1 MTEFRSP
8 HDGILDRQLV
18 VTLFYD
24 ASANEKR
31 ELPVTPRELADLIRI
46 QTAPEKVSLP
56 WLKLAVFG
64 ESRTEK
70 NSLRHDANVK
80 AITGIEVDYDGG
92 EITFEAAHELLEKQG
107 IAAIVYTSPSHTENK
122 PRWRVIAPVSQELPP
137 DKRAHLVGRLNG
149 LFRGALAPE
158 SFTLSQAYYFGS
170 VNGNPAHRVEVIDG
184 LPIDLHDDLDETWQG
199 KSGTGGPAAGGQS
212 TNSGA
217 YGDRLNVEAEFE
229 KLRTGE
235 NYHVAAVRL
244 FGSFAAKGVGMV
256 EALEIVRDAM
266 RVVPEAQR
274 DARWRQRYDDLPRC
288 AEQIYGKNL
297 GKGETRYQR
306 PEGEQAHLDG
316 FDLHED
322 GLAQAFTAK
331 YRDVLRFCWDAG
343 KWYRWTGNLWQRDR
357 TKLAFSWARKVCR
370 QLAHES
376 GAGDKLKSILAK
388 AATAAAVEKYAQA
401 AAPHS
406 VTSEIWD
413 TDPFLLGTPGGT
425 IDLRTGELR
434 EARRE
439 DYITKAT
446 AITPAA
452 TPDCDLWLRFLNEA
466 CGQDA
471 GLIRFLQQ
479 FSGYLLTGDTREHA
493 LLFIYGPG
501 GNGKSVWLNTVAGI
515 QAALDYVRDGDTL
528 LVTKPDRLA
537 RSTADLLAIV
547 ERLESKGVGLVVL
560 SMGGQ
565 RIDTR

>member
-1 MTEFRSP
+1 MR
-8 HDGILDRQLV
+8 
-18 VTLFYD
+18 
-24 ASANEKR
+24 
-31 ELPVTPRELADLIRI
+31 
-46 QTAPEKVSLP
+46 
-56 WLKLAVFG
+56 
-64 ESRTEK
+64 
-70 NSLRHDANVK
+70 
-80 AITGIEVDYDGG
+80 
-92 EITFEAAHELLEKQG
+92 
-107 IAAIVYTSPSHTENK
+107 
-122 PRWRVIAPVSQELPP
+122 
-137 DKRAHLVGRLNG
+137 
-149 LFRGALAPE
+149 
-158 SFTLSQAYYFGS
+158 
-170 VNGNPAHRVEVIDG
+170 
-184 LPIDLHDDLDETWQG
+184 
-199 KSGTGGPAAGGQS
+199 
-212 TNSGA
+212 
-217 YGDRLNVEAEFE
+217 
-229 KLRTGE
+229 
-235 NYHVAAVRL
+235 
-244 FGSFAAKGVGMV
+244 AKGVGMV

-565 RIDTR
+565 RIDTRTATGKLMLTMLGAIAAFERDLMLERQREGIAKAKSEGKYRGRAPTARRLADQVRELKAKGIPPTQIAQQLKIGRASVYRVLADKPAAV